1 MDRLASMSLF
11 VTVAETGGFSAASR
25 KLGMPLPTVSR
36 KISEL
41 ETYLKVRLLN
51 RSTRRLELTESGKSY
66 LAACKRIID
75 EVHEAERVAANEYT
89 APKGELMITAPIWFG
104 RLHLL
109 PVVIDFLKAYPD
121 IDVRL
126 MLTDRVV
133 SLLEEHV
140 DLALRIGA
148 LPDSSMMAIRLGAIR
163 QVVCASPAY
172 LEAHGTPKTPMDL
185 LQHHCIM
192 MQVYDSTPWTFTTGS
207 KTITVPVRARLTVS
221 TAEAAID
228 AAVGGIGIT
237 RVLSYQMAAMQKA
250 GKLVTLLDAFEPAV
264 LPVSMLYMSGRI
276 LPLKLRAF
284 LDFAIPRLRAQVA
297 PF

>member
-148 LPDSSMMAIRLGAIR
+148 LPDSSMIATRLGAIR

-192 MQVYDSTPWTFTTGS
+192 MQVYNSTPWTFTTGS

-264 LPVSMLYMSGRI
+264 LPVSMLYASGRI

>member
-1 MDRLASMSLF
+1 MDRLTSMSLF
-11 VTVAETGGFSAASR
+11 VTVAEMGGFSAASR
-25 KLGMPLPTVSR
+25 KLGIPLPTVSR
-36 KISEL
+36 KIGEL

-51 RSTRRLELTESGKSY
+51 RSTRRLELTEIGKSY
-66 LAACKRIID
+66 LVACKRIVD
-75 EVHEAERVAANEYT
+75 EVHEAERAAANEYT
-89 APKGELMITAPIWFG
+89 VPKGELMITAPIWFG

-109 PVVIDFLKAYPD
+109 PVVIDFLKVYPD

-148 LPDSSMMAIRLGAIR
+148 LPDSSMMATRLGAIR

-172 LEAHGTPKTPMDL
+172 LEAHGMPKTPMDL
-185 LQHHCIM
+185 LSHHCIM
-192 MQVYDSTPWTFTTGS
+192 MQVHNPTPWIFAAGS

-228 AAVGGIGIT
+228 AAAEGVGIT
-237 RVLSYQMAAMQKA
+237 RVLSYQMVAMHKA
-250 GKLVTLLDAFEPAV
+250 GKLVTLLEGFEPAV
-264 LPVSMLYMSGRI
+264 LPVSMIYTSGRI

-284 LDFAIPRLRAQVA
+284 LDFAIPRLREQV
-297 PF
+297 PPL

>member
-1 MDRLASMSLF
+1 MSLF

-121 IDVRL
+121 IDVGL

-192 MQVYDSTPWTFTTGS
+192 MQVYNSTPWTFTTGS